1 MPCCPSRSIASC
13 RRKVNLMRQQVKELL
28 TIVALVALVFT
39 LALLAIGTLIFVVVV
54 VPGGR
59 L

>member
-1 MPCCPSRSIASC
+1 
-13 RRKVNLMRQQVKELL
+13 MRQQVKELTTVL
-28 TIVALVALVFT
+28 VLVALVFA

>member
-1 MPCCPSRSIASC
+1 
-13 RRKVNLMRQQVKELL
+13 MRQQVKELT
-28 TIVALVALVFT
+28 TILALLALVFT
-39 LALLAIGTLIFVVVV
+39 LSLLAIGSLIFVVVV